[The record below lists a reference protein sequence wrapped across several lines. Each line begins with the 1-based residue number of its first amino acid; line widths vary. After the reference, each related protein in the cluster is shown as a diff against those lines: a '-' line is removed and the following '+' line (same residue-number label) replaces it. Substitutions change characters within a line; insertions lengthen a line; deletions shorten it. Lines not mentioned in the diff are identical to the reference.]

1 MFQEISCE
9 KAGFRSWYAVTR
21 SLLLDRQADGPSGN
35 RPGTHCTRPLVRQP
49 VPRTRSGSATTASAW
64 RTLPGPAPARP
75 RTSWTSWKKNSYTWS
90 AAQNLFVHMLSYR
103 QPGYVNQS
111 YNLRPGDI
119 LFFRFKGDSM
129 YNHAAVVTG
138 HSRGVVLI
146 AQHGYGDH
154 SDLAAVISRN
164 KSTSKPI
171 VARHSPAVE
180 PLVKSRRALRAGM
193 VSALA
198 LVVLTGCSADY
209 DADDV
214 QYAGDYSS
222 HPPLAVVGY
231 PSTKT
236 LGITQ
241 QVVWRIADGRAEEL
255 ASLGDPDHDKAAT
268 RRTAENWIAAFG
280 RGARGKVTAEFYDEG
295 SYRQMVVLYL
305 HDTGQIK
312 AINVRPVSDDHK
324 DVYRVS
330 MAEPDPGE
338 ATAVQPWLPKTP
350 GELGSKTVR

>member
-1 MFQEISCE
+1 MVS
-9 KAGFRSWYAVTR
+9 Y
-21 SLLLDRQADGPSGN
+21 GPSDASKLIPSN
-35 RPGTHCTRPLVRQP
+35 
-49 VPRTRSGSATTASAW
+49 GSR
-64 RTLPGPAPARP
+64 RTLP
-75 RTSWTSWKKNSYTWS
+75 S
-90 AAQNLFVHMLSYR
+90 ASHTQLGEDGLPVADASENLSVHMLNYR
-103 QPGYVNQS
+103 QPGYINQS

-119 LFFRFKGDSM
+119 LFFRFKGDLV
-129 YNHAAVVTG
+129 YDHTAVVTG

-146 AQHGYGDH
+146 AQHGNGDH
-154 SDLAAVISRN
+154 NNLAAITSGN
-164 KSTSKPI
+164 TSTSKPI
-171 VARHSPAVE
+171 VVTGAFRPGRLMKARRS
-180 PLVKSRRALRAGM
+180 LWAGL

-198 LVVLTGCSADY
+198 LAVLTGCSAGY
-209 DADDV
+209 DAEDV

-231 PSTKT
+231 PSTGT

-241 QVVWRIADGRAEEL
+241 QVVWRIADGKADEL
-255 ASLGDPDHDKAAT
+255 VSLGDPDQDKAAT
-268 RRTAENWIAAFG
+268 RKTAENWIAAFG
-280 RGARGKVTAEFYDEG
+280 KGARGRVTAEFYDEG

-312 AINVRPVSDDHK
+312 EINVRPVSDDYK
-324 DVYRVS
+324 DIYRVI